1 MTKSLSAELRVLA
14 IAGLCAAIAAAS
26 YAPNAFG
33 QAPGAKEATPPG
45 MPAKQPSPPN
55 QAPQASP
62 TLAVPQP
69 EVLLVLIR
77 LSLVALRDAVKT
89 GNFTVL
95 RDLGAPT
102 FQAANTAAQLG
113 TIFADLRNK
122 NIDLSP
128 VVVVTPDL
136 SEPPAITPENLLR
149 LVGYF
154 PTKPL
159 QIKFLML
166 FQPVNGEWRM
176 FGMSVDVAPPAT
188 AATDA
193 AKKTPADATVPSPG
207 PAAAVPTKSD
217 KKPGV
222 P

>member
-1 MTKSLSAELRVLA
+1 MTKPLSAKLRKVT
-14 IAGLCAAIAAAS
+14 IAGLCAATAVFS
-26 YAPNAFG
+26 SGPSAFG
-33 QAPGAKEATPPG
+33 QAPGAKEIAPPG
-45 MPAKQPSPPN
+45 AAPKQPAPAP
-55 QAPQASP
+55 APQASP
-62 TLAVPQP
+62 TLAIPQP

-95 RDLGAPT
+95 RDLGAPS

-113 TIFADLRNK
+113 IIFADLRNK

-128 VVVVTPDL
+128 IVVVTPEI

-166 FQPVNGEWRM
+166 FQPVNGEWRL

-188 AATDA
+188 AATEPP
-193 AKKTPADATVPSPG
+193 KKTPADATAPSPG
-207 PAAAVPTKSD
+207 PAAAVPAKSE

>member
-1 MTKSLSAELRVLA
+1 M
-14 IAGLCAAIAAAS
+14 
-26 YAPNAFG
+26 
-33 QAPGAKEATPPG
+33 
-45 MPAKQPSPPN
+45 
-55 QAPQASP
+55 
-62 TLAVPQP
+62 
-69 EVLLVLIR
+69 LIR

-95 RDLGAPT
+95 RDLGAPS

-113 TIFADLRNK
+113 IIFADLRNK

-128 VVVVTPDL
+128 IVVVTPEI
-136 SEPPAITPENLLR
+136 SEPPTITPENLLR

-166 FQPVNGEWRM
+166 FQPVNGEWRL
-176 FGMSVDVAPPAT
+176 FGMSVDVAPPA
-188 AATDA
+188 AAA
-193 AKKTPADATVPSPG
+193 KTPADATAPSPA
-207 PAAAVPTKSD
+207 PAAAVPSKSE